1 MKEIV
6 FILSSLCDP
15 HYRKRVEE
23 FVENGYKVTVYG
35 FARKNQVIEK
45 FPCEPIILG
54 ITKNASY
61 KDRIKLYYKSFKSIA
76 SNCRGKLC
84 FYSSLDI
91 AMIARPIIR
100 AKYIYEICDLT
111 ELAIH
116 NHIIRKTLVAIN
128 KLAIKNSALTIFTS
142 EGFLDF
148 YKNIPSNKYI
158 VIPNKVSPNCP
169 PFSIED
175 RTINPTEKIKIGFVG
190 SIRYE
195 TTYNFVKVCA
205 EHFPNVEIH
214 LFGIYSEGCKFAAKT
229 KTIAEKYDNVIYHG
243 RFKNPDDLPA
253 IYSQI
258 DMVLSAYTPCPS
270 VIYAEPNKLY
280 EAIYFRCPIIVNKN
294 TFLSKKVDRLNIGYS
309 IDALDIDSIK
319 SFINNLSADSYNS
332 KRAQCS
338 SIDQKECINTNKD
351 LFQRIANI

>member
-1 MKEIV
+1 M
-6 FILSSLCDP
+6 
-15 HYRKRVEE
+15 
-23 FVENGYKVTVYG
+23 
-35 FARKNQVIEK
+35 
-45 FPCEPIILG
+45 
-54 ITKNASY
+54 
-61 KDRIKLYYKSFKSIA
+61 
-76 SNCRGKLC
+76 
-84 FYSSLDI
+84 
-91 AMIARPIIR
+91 
-100 AKYIYEICDLT
+100 
-111 ELAIH
+111 AIH